1 MQGTAPRK
9 LPRQARSLAMVEAIL
24 DATARILTRDGRE
37 ATNTN
42 AIAQE
47 AGVSIG
53 SLYQY
58 FSNRDAIIDALVHR
72 HGHRI
77 HALVTEAMQPPADTL
92 DDAIT
97 RIVHA
102 VFAAHRLEPALH
114 DALDHDFIQRGEGHG
129 HHHPT
134 TKQAVAEQMQR
145 LPAHVRAEMK
155 CVDAAHAPLVVAE
168 IMHSLAH
175 AALVHPPE
183 PRDAAALERQAVSA
197 VLAYLR
203 AE

>member
-1 MQGTAPRK
+1 MHGSAPRK
-9 LPRQARSLAMVEAIL
+9 LPRQARSQAMVEAML
-24 DATARILTRDGRE
+24 DATARILIRAGRE
-37 ATNTN
+37 AATTN
-42 AIAQE
+42 AIALE

-58 FSNRDAIIDALVHR
+58 FPNREAIIAALVHR

-77 HALVTEAMQPPADTL
+77 HALVTDAMQPPPATL

-102 VFAAHRLEPALH
+102 VFAAHRLDPALH
-114 DALDHDFIQRGEGHG
+114 DALDHDFGHG
-129 HHHPT
+129 AHAHHHPT
-134 TKQAVAEQMQR
+134 TKQAVAEQMAL
-145 LPAHVRAEMK
+145 LPATVKAEIS
-155 CVDAAHAPLVVAE
+155 CVDADHAPLVVAE

-175 AALVHPPE
+175 AALVHPRE

-203 AE
+203 AV